1 MDAAAVRG
9 LLQAVEENALRR
21 WVHAFTGP
29 RHGVESPE
37 RLAAAGERLEAEF
50 RAAGLAV
57 RRDPFRYHGRPYFNV
72 VGARP
77 ETAPGRPALLL
88 GAHYDAMA
96 GTPGADDNASGVA
109 VLLAVARALA
119 GARLAAPVEFVGFTL
134 EEPQVGFDRYRHGS
148 RHFARRAWW
157 GRRRYA
163 GVFVLEMVG
172 YTDRRPGS
180 QRVLPQLR
188 RPVPTVGDFLAAV
201 GTRRARPLLAA
212 LEEARAYVPE
222 LPLLTHKVAVR
233 GFLLPPSRWS
243 DHAPFWDR
251 GYPAVMLTDTS
262 FLRNPHYH
270 QPTDLPETLDYPFM
284 AAVARLVTATLAEMG
299 T

>member
-1 MDAAAVRG
+1 MDAAAVRR
-9 LLQAVEENALRR
+9 LLETVEEEILRR
-21 WVHAFTGP
+21 WVLAFTGP
-29 RHGVESPE
+29 RHGVEDPD
-37 RLAAAGERLEAEF
+37 RLAAAGARLEAELG
-50 RAAGLAV
+50 ALGLPV
-57 RRDPFRYHGRPYFNV
+57 RRDPFRYRGRPYFNV
-72 VGARP
+72 VG
-77 ETAPGRPALLL
+77 TLPGTLPARPALLL

-119 GARLAAPVEFVGFTL
+119 GVRLAVPVEFVGFTL
-134 EEPQVGFDRYRHGS
+134 EEPQVAFDRYRHGS

-180 QRVLPQLR
+180 QGVLPQLR
-188 RPVPTVGDFLAAV
+188 RPVPSVGDFLAAV

-212 LEEARAYVPE
+212 LEAARAYVPE
-222 LPLLTHKVAVR
+222 LSLITHKVALR

-251 GYPAVMLTDTS
+251 AYPAVMLTDTS

-270 QPTDLPETLDYPFM
+270 QPTDLPETLDYAFM
-284 AAVARLVTATLAEMG
+284 AAVARLVVATLVAMG

>member
-1 MDAAAVRG
+1 MEPAAVRG
-9 LLQAVEENALRR
+9 LLATVEEEALRR
-21 WVHAFTGP
+21 WVAAFSGP
-29 RHGVESPE
+29 RHGGQDPA
-37 RLAAAGERLEAEF
+37 RLAAAGERLEGEF
-50 RAAGLAV
+50 RALGLAV
-57 RRDPFRYHGRPYFNV
+57 RRDAFRYWGRSYFNV
-72 VGARP
+72 VA
-77 ETAPGRPALLL
+77 TLPGDSPRRPALLL

-109 VLLAVARALA
+109 VMLAAARALA
-119 GARLAAPVEFVGFTL
+119 GLRAAAPIEFVGFSL
-134 EEPQVGFDRYRHGS
+134 EEPQIGFDRYRHGS

-180 QRVLPQLR
+180 QAVLPQLR
-188 RPVPTVGDFLAAV
+188 RPVPSTGDFLAAV
-201 GTRRARPLLAA
+201 GTRRARPLLQR
-212 LEEARAYVPE
+212 LEAARAYVPE
-222 LPLLTHKVAVR
+222 LSLLTHQVALR

-251 GYPAVMLTDTS
+251 GYPAVMLTDTA

-270 QPTDLPETLDYPFM
+270 QPTDLPETLDYAFM
-284 AAVARLVTATLAEMG
+284 AAVARLVIGAVAEMG
-299 T
+299 A

>member
-1 MDAAAVRG
+1 MDAAAIRG
-9 LLQAVEENALRR
+9 LLATVEEEALRR
-21 WVHAFTGP
+21 WVAAFSGP
-29 RHGVESPE
+29 RHGAREPAQ
-37 RLAAAGERLEAEF
+37 LAAAGERLEGEF
-50 RAAGLAV
+50 QALGLAP
-57 RRDPFRYHGRPYFNV
+57 RRDAFRYRGRSYFNV
-72 VGARP
+72 VANLPGASP
-77 ETAPGRPALLL
+77 NRPALLV

-109 VLLAVARALA
+109 AMLAVARALA
-119 GARLAAPVEFVGFTL
+119 GSRLASPIEFVGFTL

-163 GVFVLEMVG
+163 GVFILEMVG
-172 YTDRRPGS
+172 YTDHRPGS

-188 RPVPTVGDFLAAV
+188 RPVPSTGDFLAAV
-201 GTRRARPLLAA
+201 GTRRARPLLQGLEAA
-212 LEEARAYVPE
+212 REHVPE
-222 LPLLTHKVAVR
+222 LPLLTHQVALR

-270 QPTDLPETLDYPFM
+270 QPTDLPETLDYAFM
-284 AAVARLVTATLAEMG
+284 AGVTRLVIATLAEMG
-299 T
+299 G

>member
-1 MDAAAVRG
+1 MDAVAVQR
-9 LLQAVEENALRR
+9 LLHTVEEGALRR
-21 WVHAFTGP
+21 WVAGFSGP
-29 RHGVESPE
+29 RHGLQDPA
-37 RLAAAGERLEAEF
+37 RLAAAGERLEGEF
-50 RAAGLAV
+50 KALGLAA
-57 RRDPFRYHGRPYFNV
+57 RRDAFRYWGRPYFNV
-72 VGARP
+72 VATLPGASPR
-77 ETAPGRPALLL
+77 RPALLL

-109 VLLAVARALA
+109 VLLAAARALA
-119 GARLAAPVEFVGFTL
+119 GFRAASPIEFVGFTL

-188 RPVPTVGDFLAAV
+188 RPVPSVGDFLAAV
-201 GTRRARPLLAA
+201 GTRRARPLLER
-212 LEEARAYVPE
+212 LEGARAHVPE
-222 LPLLTHKVAVR
+222 LNLLTHRVALR

-262 FLRNPHYH
+262 FLRNPNYH
-270 QPTDLPETLDYPFM
+270 QPSDLPETLDYAFM
-284 AAVARLVTATLAEMG
+284 AAVARLVIATVAEMAS
-299 T
+299 